1 MTAEEQMKE
10 KYMQFQTLQQQMEQ
24 VSQHLE
30 QFNQQLA
37 ELDISIIAIQELGS
51 AEKDNEILAPIADG
65 IFFKGKLTDNQKL
78 VVNVGSN
85 VTVERTIP
93 EVIKL
98 LEQQKEETGKRMQ
111 EADEVMQHISKEAM
125 KVYQDVEEL
134 QNNA

>member
-1 MTAEEQMKE
+1 MAEEDQMKE
-10 KYMQFQTLQQQMEQ
+10 KYMQFQMLQQQMEQ

-30 QFNQQLA
+30 MFNQQLGDI
-37 ELDISIIAIQELGS
+37 DISINAVKELGG
-51 AEKDNEILAPIADG
+51 AKEDNELLAPIADG

-98 LEQQKEETGKRMQ
+98 LEQQKEETGKKMQ

-125 KVYQDVEEL
+125 KIYQDVEEA
-134 QNNA
+134 Q

>member
-1 MTAEEQMKE
+1 MTNEDQMKE
-10 KYMQFQTLQQQMEQ
+10 KYMQFQMLQQQMEQ
-24 VSQHLE
+24 ISQHLE
-30 QFNQQLA
+30 MFNQQIA
-37 ELDISIIAIQELGS
+37 ELDISINAVQELES
-51 AEKDNEILAPIADG
+51 VEKDHELLAPIADG

-111 EADEVMQHISKEAM
+111 EADEVMQHISKEVM
-125 KVYQDVEEL
+125 KIYQEVEGE
-134 QNNA
+134 Q